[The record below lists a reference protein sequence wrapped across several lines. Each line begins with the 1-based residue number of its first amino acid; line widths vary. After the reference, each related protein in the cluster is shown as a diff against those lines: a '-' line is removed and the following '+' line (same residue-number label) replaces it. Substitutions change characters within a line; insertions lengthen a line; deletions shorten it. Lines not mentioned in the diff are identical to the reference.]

1 VGDGEALPVAER
13 EVMRSVEDTDAEGVE
28 LGVLWPPKMEDEG
41 LADAEAPTLIVAA
54 AELLTVELGLGGG
67 EAVLDGVAAGEGVSV
82 SDADAVV
89 IPDLTRA
96 DFIAALR
103 SLKAPNG

>member
-1 VGDGEALPVAER
+1 VLDI
-13 EVMRSVEDTDAEGVE
+13 DAP
-28 LGVLWPPKMEDEG
+28 LG
-41 LADAEAPTLIVAA
+41 ADAAVSALVSRVAQ
-54 AELLTVELGLGGG
+54 LVRHTV
-67 EAVLDGVAAGEGVSV
+67 AGEGVSV

-103 SLKAPNG
+103 SLKGSNG

>member
-1 VGDGEALPVAER
+1 MLDI
-13 EVMRSVEDTDAEGVE
+13 DAP
-28 LGVLWPPKMEDEG
+28 LG
-41 LADAEAPTLIVAA
+41 ADAAVSALVSRVAQ
-54 AELLTVELGLGGG
+54 LVRFTV
-67 EAVLDGVAAGEGVSV
+67 AGEGVSV

-103 SLKAPNG
+103 SLKASHG